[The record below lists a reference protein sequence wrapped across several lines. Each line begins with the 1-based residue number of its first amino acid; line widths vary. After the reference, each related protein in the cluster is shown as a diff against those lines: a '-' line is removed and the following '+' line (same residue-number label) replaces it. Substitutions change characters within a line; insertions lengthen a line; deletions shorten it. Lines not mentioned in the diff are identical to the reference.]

1 VEEWFEQGAADGFN
15 VMGPVLP
22 ASLERFVEHVV
33 PLLQR
38 RGLFRTE
45 YAGRTLREH
54 YGIPRPARTAGDASG
69 SVDTVSRAA

>member
-1 VEEWFEQGAADGFN
+1 
-15 VMGPVLP
+15 VLP
-22 ASLERFVEHVV
+22 ASLEQFVEHVV

-54 YGIPRPARTAGDASG
+54 YGIPRPERPSG
-69 SVDTVSRAA
+69 LPVGEVLLSQCDPDGHDLEVVHKG